1 MHPQLMTCLKHWAIT
16 SRQLKCQIAGN
27 KGREFR
33 ELSKELEFC
42 LVFSVGLYA
51 VVPIFIMSHKEDR
64 ESIQTLKKE
73 TLEQR
78 HPVMET
84 VLIPSQEG
92 EKTDSQ
98 DAVSATSTL
107 REAVPTMLPVGMKT
121 DSGAASSDMKPL
133 ALKSAENNTI
143 SKKQQPSPQLPMKEP
158 PVETQPL
165 MSAEECSDNAMS
177 NQVTEDIARE
187 SETDTTKVSSSIAA
201 TTSGETDIIS
211 MPPNAGQLPKPEE
224 KLVLTE
230 SDYLPIPEEELAK
243 LAEFE
248 SEVPSKEERR
258 PHGYFVR
265 LGSLSSQLQ
274 PQAYK
279 HSLEKI
285 RCAKLVTQETLF
297 QLYRTIDLIDCTKGS
312 AEKLQKSQEQLHKL
326 WLMWCKSQ
334 SGEVMHS
341 GSPLQIETRT
351 LAMSCDIA
359 LRLQSAFSNLMP
371 SIQGLPDFIQEKFQ
385 KACHNM
391 EELHTL
397 FSMSNSF
404 QDLTSS
410 VLIQSQEK
418 LTKAR
423 KNLEE
428 LLFYVEDTTP
438 HTWLVGPYM
447 PSKCS
452 FTEQNPVVVASPEES
467 KEVLH

>member
-1 MHPQLMTCLKHWAIT
+1 
-16 SRQLKCQIAGN
+16 
-27 KGREFR
+27 
-33 ELSKELEFC
+33 
-42 LVFSVGLYA
+42 
-51 VVPIFIMSHKEDR
+51 MSHKECG
-64 ESIQTLKKE
+64 ESIQTLKE
-73 TLEQR
+73 TLEQSN
-78 HPVMET
+78 PVMET

-92 EKTDSQ
+92 EKTGSKAAY
-98 DAVSATSTL
+98 DAVSSTSTL
-107 REAVPTMLPVGMKT
+107 TEAVPIVLPVGMKT
-121 DSGAASSDMKPL
+121 DSGAASSDTKPH
-133 ALKSAENNTI
+133 ALKSAENTI
-143 SKKQQPSPQLPMKEP
+143 SKEKQPSPQMPMKP

-165 MSAEECSDNAMS
+165 MSAEGSSDDNAMS
-177 NQVTEDIARE
+177 NKVTEDIAKE
-187 SETDTTKVSSSIAA
+187 SEANKIEALSSIAA
-201 TTSGETDIIS
+201 TTADETDSINMS
-211 MPPNAGQLPKPEE
+211 PNAGQLPNPEE
-224 KLVLTE
+224 KLMLTE
-230 SDYLPIPEEELAK
+230 SNYLPITEEELAK

-248 SEVPSKEERR
+248 SEVPSTGNQR
-258 PHGYFVR
+258 PRGYFVR

-312 AEKLQKSQEQLHKL
+312 AEKHQKSQEQLHKL

-341 GSPLQIETRT
+341 GSPLQQIEVRT

-359 LRLQSAFSNLMP
+359 LRLQSAFSNLMS
-371 SIQGLPDFIQEKFQ
+371 SIQGLPDCIQEKFQ
-385 KACHNM
+385 KASHNM

-397 FSMSNSF
+397 FSTSNSF

-452 FTEQNPVVVASPEES
+452 STEQDPVVLDSPEES
-467 KEVLH
+467 KEVLHYV